1 MRGKN
6 NRREEKGTVGERS
19 QNGWTNRRGMKKN
32 LKNGRQ
38 KGKSQSDGK
47 NGVVEKEVKQKNDE

>member
-1 MRGKN
+1 MRGKTT
-6 NRREEKGTVGERS
+6 EERKKVQWERS

-32 LKNGRQ
+32 LKNGRK
-38 KGKSQSDGK
+38 KGKSQRDGK